1 MAGGSALTLLGIAA
15 GGALGSILRYLVQLQ
30 CSYWFGSKFPYG
42 TMIVNTIGS
51 LLVGFL
57 FIILL
62 ERYTVPSDIRL
73 ALMAG
78 LLGGF
83 TTFSAFSLETFGL
96 IQQGNTFGAV
106 SNIILSVILSV
117 SACFLGVI
125 LARAV

>member
-1 MAGGSALTLLGIAA
+1 MTLLGIAA

-83 TTFSAFSLETFGL
+83 TTLSAFSLETFG
-96 IQQGNTFGAV
+96 AA